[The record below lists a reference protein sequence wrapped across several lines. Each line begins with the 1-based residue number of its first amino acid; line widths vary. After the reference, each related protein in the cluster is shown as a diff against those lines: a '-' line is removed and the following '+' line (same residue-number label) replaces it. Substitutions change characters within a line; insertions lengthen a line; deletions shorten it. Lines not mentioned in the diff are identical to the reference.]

1 MTKLVRFGA
10 FIRELR
16 IQQTQVDANDLA
28 ALIEKD
34 DSLAVQLRSVDVY
47 RLIRPYLQV
56 RFNEQMRAV
65 FPLAIY
71 LALFQILILRQGVE
85 DAWIL
90 GAGLLAV
97 IVGLMIFMEGL
108 KVGLM
113 PFGETIGS
121 RLPATS
127 TLPMVLLIVFL
138 LGIGVTFAE
147 PAIGALQTA
156 GRLVDVREAPYL
168 YALLNEWAFPLV
180 LVIGVGVGTAAIL
193 GTMRFVK
200 GWSLKPLIFL
210 ILTPIMM
217 LTVYMAFDAQLSKIL
232 GLAWDCGAVTTG
244 PVTVPLVL
252 ALGIGIAHSAGK
264 GGGSLSGCHRR
275 VRAADRENRPAAS

>member
-1 MTKLVRFGA
+1 MSKRVRFGA

-16 IQQTQVDANDLA
+16 TQQTQLSANDLA

-34 DSLAVQLRSVDVY
+34 DSLAIQLRSVDVF

-56 RFNEQMRAV
+56 RFNEQLRAV
-65 FPLAIY
+65 LPLAIY
-71 LALFQILILRQGVE
+71 LALFQILILRQGIE
-85 DAWIL
+85 DAWVL

-121 RLPATS
+121 KLPATS

-193 GTMRFVK
+193 GTMRFIK

-210 ILTPIMM
+210 I
-217 LTVYMAFDAQLSKIL
+217 
-232 GLAWDCGAVTTG
+232 
-244 PVTVPLVL
+244 
-252 ALGIGIAHSAGK
+252 
-264 GGGSLSGCHRR
+264 
-275 VRAADRENRPAAS
+275 